1 MNAADFIEILKVV
14 NIMDEVRFWA
24 VWSTVSVTALGWVAS
39 KIVTA
44 VKGRGDGDKS

>member
-14 NIMDEVRFWA
+14 NIMDEVKFWA
-24 VWSTVSVTALGWVAS
+24 LWACAAGWVAS
-39 KIVTA
+39 KILTA